1 MKSAISAV
9 LTLAAVTSFGAPDPV
24 LKDQKN
30 LSLRN
35 EIQLA
40 IDRGLTFLKSQQK
53 EDGSWSNPD
62 HPALTALPAVAFQR
76 EPGGANFASPPE
88 FLKKAYGYLRAT
100 AKPDGG
106 FYKAG
111 LSNYNTSVVLMALL
125 GSGDPQD
132 EPLLTAARKFVA
144 PARPRARRWSDR
156 RSGAPAD

>member
-76 EPGGANFASPPE
+76 EPGGANFASPSE

-132 EPLLTAARKFVA
+132 EPLLTAARSLWQA
-144 PARPRARRWSDR
+144 SRRPTWAS
-156 RSGAPAD
+156 PN